1 MKLKKDLVLRKVA
14 GENIVVPIGRLSQVS
29 PMMEITDSTA
39 WLWNIMKKDEFTE
52 DSLVEAVMGHFSG
65 VSEEMARKDIQAF
78 LKLLDNNYMLDNG
91 RPLPATGSVKI
102 ELSQEEI
109 KKLEKGSKE

>member
-1 MKLKKDLVLRKVA
+1 
-14 GENIVVPIGRLSQVS
+14 
-29 PMMEITDSTA
+29 
-39 WLWNIMKKDEFTE
+39 
-52 DSLVEAVMGHFSG
+52 MGHFSR
-65 VSEEMARKDIQAF
+65 VSEEMARKDIQAL

-91 RPLPATGSVKI
+91 RPLPATGAVKI